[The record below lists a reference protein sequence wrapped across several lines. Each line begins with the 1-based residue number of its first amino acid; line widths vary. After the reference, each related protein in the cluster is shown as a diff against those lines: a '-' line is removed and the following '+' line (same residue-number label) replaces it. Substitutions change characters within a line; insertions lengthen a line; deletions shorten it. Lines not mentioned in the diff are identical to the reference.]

1 MMNHVLANFNILG
14 CLDTSVARDVLL
26 VGSQTHVL
34 AYDVDNN
41 KELFHNAVRIMI
53 ILSPSKEYN
62 SCLNLIHFTRNIQFL
77 IHVSLILL
85 CLCSKLPF
93 TYTVFHIIFNN

>member
-1 MMNHVLANFNILG
+1 MMNHVLTIFNILG

-41 KELFHNAVRIMI
+41 KELFHNAVRIMTI
-53 ILSPSKEYN
+53 VSPSKEYN

>member
-1 MMNHVLANFNILG
+1 MINFVLTNFNILG

-53 ILSPSKEYN
+53 ILSPSK
-62 SCLNLIHFTRNIQFL
+62 IIQFMF
-77 IHVSLILL
+77 
-85 CLCSKLPF
+85 KFDPF
-93 TYTVFHIIFNN
+93 YRKYSIPNISDLYYVRN